1 MKRLTAAHAAGDLR
15 ELLCIEMEWLGEESS
30 NLASA
35 TDAKLKVCYV
45 VLKEQIAE
53 LNAQTKYLAFAPE
66 YAVPDRFRHP
76 CTGDIAHPVHII
88 SDLRQEGFRHENT
101 LAVLRAGGKP
111 CQKMITGWADEQARS
126 MTAER
131 RIFG

>member
-1 MKRLTAAHAAGDLR
+1 MKRLTVAHAAGELR
-15 ELLCIEMEWLGEESS
+15 ELLRIEMEWLGEESS

-35 TDAKLKVCYV
+35 TDAKLKVYYV

-53 LNAQTKYLAFAPE
+53 VKAQTEHLAFAPE
-66 YAVPDRFRHP
+66 YAVPGR
-76 CTGDIAHPVHII
+76 
-88 SDLRQEGFRHENT
+88 FRHENM

-111 CQKMITGWADEQARS
+111 CQKMITGWADEQARH

>member
-15 ELLCIEMEWLGEESS
+15 VLLCIEMEWRGEESS

-35 TDAKLKVCYV
+35 TDAKLKVYYF
-45 VLKEQIAE
+45 VLKEHDRRGQGADG
-53 LNAQTKYLAFAPE
+53 
-66 YAVPDRFRHP
+66 VPGICAGVCRARP
-76 CTGDIAHPVHII
+76 LSPSCTGDIAHPVHII
-88 SDLRQEGFRHENT
+88 SDLRQEGFRHENM

-111 CQKMITGWADEQARS
+111 CQKTITGWADERARS
-126 MTAER
+126 MAAER